1 MPGRAFF
8 AINSTIVTGLATW
21 SKSCRAWKNTV
32 ASPDVSAPRSA
43 AADIIAITGSLPT
56 AWRRQ
61 VETIFFEA
69 SGRSFE
75 PGPERE
81 AFLQR
86 WLGRYLE
93 YAGDRVLLALAGEA
107 VSGYLVGSLDNP
119 AKQQRFFDLDYYR
132 THFADACRR
141 FPAHLHINLAPAFR
155 SRGIG
160 AALIESFA
168 AHAAAA
174 GAIGVHV
181 VTGQGMRN
189 VRFYE
194 RCGFAAI
201 GSAPWNGREVLFLAR
216 PLAAA
221 AKPKKG

>member
-1 MPGRAFF
+1 VP
-8 AINSTIVTGLATW
+8 
-21 SKSCRAWKNTV
+21 
-32 ASPDVSAPRSA
+32 SPNVSAPS
-43 AADIIAITGSLPT
+43 AADIIAVNGSLPT

-61 VETIFFEA
+61 VESIFFEA
-69 SGRSFE
+69 SSRSFE

-81 AFLQR
+81 AFLER

-93 YAGDRVLLALAGEA
+93 HAGDRVLLALAGETVA
-107 VSGYLVGSLDNP
+107 GYLVGSLDNP
-119 AKQQRFFDLDYYR
+119 AEQQRFFDLDYYR
-132 THFADACRR
+132 THFAEACRR

-160 AALIESFA
+160 AALIETFA
-168 AHAAAA
+168 TQAAAA
-174 GAIGVHV
+174 GAAGVHV
-181 VTGQGMRN
+181 VTGKGMRN

-216 PLAAA
+216 TLAMAA
-221 AKPKKG
+221 AKGKQG

>member
-1 MPGRAFF
+1 VP
-8 AINSTIVTGLATW
+8 
-21 SKSCRAWKNTV
+21 
-32 ASPDVSAPRSA
+32 SPNRSAPPCS
-43 AADIIAITGSLPT
+43 AADIIVITGSLPS
-56 AWRRQ
+56 AWRLQ
-61 VETIFFEA
+61 VERIFFEA

-93 YAGDRVLLALAGEA
+93 HAGDRVLVALAGET

-119 AKQQRFFDLDYYR
+119 AAQQRFFDLDYYR

-160 AALIESFA
+160 AALIEAFA
-168 AHAAAA
+168 AQAVAA
-174 GAIGVHV
+174 GAAGVHV
-181 VTGQGMRN
+181 VTGKGMRN

-194 RCGFAAI
+194 RCGFAAV

-216 PLAAA
+216 TLAPAA
-221 AKPKKG
+221 AKAKPG

>member
-1 MPGRAFF
+1 MRAM
-8 AINSTIVTGLATW
+8 
-21 SKSCRAWKNTV
+21 
-32 ASPDVSAPRSA
+32 
-43 AADIIAITGSLPT
+43 ADIIAITGRLPT

-93 YAGDRVLLALAGEA
+93 HAGDRVLLALAGET

-119 AKQQRFFDLDYYR
+119 AEQQRFFDLDYYR

-141 FPAHLHINLAPAFR
+141 FPAHLHINLAAAFR

-160 AALIESFA
+160 AALIETFA
-168 AHAAAA
+168 AQAAAA
-174 GAIGVHV
+174 GAAGVHV
-181 VTGQGMRN
+181 VTGKGMRN

-194 RCGFAAI
+194 RCGFAAV

-216 PLAAA
+216 NLATPV
-221 AKPKKG
+221 AKGKQG

>member
-1 MPGRAFF
+1 M
-8 AINSTIVTGLATW
+8 T
-21 SKSCRAWKNTV
+21 
-32 ASPDVSAPRSA
+32 
-43 AADIIAITGSLPT
+43 DIIAITGRLPT
-56 AWRRQ
+56 AWRSQ
-61 VETIFFEA
+61 VERIFFEA

-93 YAGDRVLLALAGEA
+93 HAGDRVLLALAGET

-119 AKQQRFFDLDYYR
+119 AEQQRFFDLDYYR

-160 AALIESFA
+160 AALIEAFA
-168 AHAAAA
+168 AHAAAT
-174 GAIGVHV
+174 GAAGVHV
-181 VTGQGMRN
+181 VTGKGMRN

-216 PLAAA
+216 TLAMAA
-221 AKPKKG
+221 AKGKQG